1 MARQDAKIH
10 PIKFA
15 DLGLLLQMEK
25 KKTVDETFYAKS
37 NENGYI
43 FNNYMAGAITTA

>member
-10 PIKFA
+10 PINFA
-15 DLGLLLQMEK
+15 DLGLLLQMAK
-25 KKTVDETFYAKS
+25 KETDDETSNAKS

-43 FNNYMAGAITTA
+43 LNNYMAGAITTA